1 MNDLSSEH
9 GMREA
14 RRLESELVI
23 WLTTVRDD
31 GTPQPSPVWFLWAD
45 QTILI
50 YSQQNK
56 QKLRNIVQNPKVA
69 LNFNSDPQGDD
80 VAVITG
86 TARVDSQAPPVDRLR
101 AYVEKY
107 CQEIVELGATPESF
121 AQSYAVA
128 VRITP
133 TSLRGR

>member
-1 MNDLSSEH
+1 MIDLSSEL
-9 GMREA
+9 GMRVA
-14 RRLESELVI
+14 RRLESELII
-23 WLTTVRDD
+23 WLTTVRVD

-45 QTILI
+45 RTILI

-56 QKLRNIVQNPKVA
+56 QKLRNIAQNPKVA
-69 LNFNSDPQGDD
+69 LNFNTDPQGSD

-86 TARVDSQAPPVDRLR
+86 TARVDPQAPPVDQLR

-107 CQEIVELGATPESF
+107 RQEIVDLGATPESF

-128 VRITP
+128 VRVTP
-133 TSLRGR
+133 IGLRGF

>member
-1 MNDLSSEH
+1 MIDLSSEL
-9 GMREA
+9 GIRVA
-14 RRLESELVI
+14 RRLESELII
-23 WLTTVRDD
+23 WLTTVRLD

-56 QKLRNIVQNPKVA
+56 QKLRNIAQSPKVA
-69 LNFNSDPQGDD
+69 LNFNTDPQGGD

-86 TARVDSQAPPVDRLR
+86 TARVDPQAPPSDQLR

-107 CQEIVELGATPESF
+107 RQEIVDLGATPESF

-128 VRITP
+128 VRVTP
-133 TSLRGR
+133 TGLRGF